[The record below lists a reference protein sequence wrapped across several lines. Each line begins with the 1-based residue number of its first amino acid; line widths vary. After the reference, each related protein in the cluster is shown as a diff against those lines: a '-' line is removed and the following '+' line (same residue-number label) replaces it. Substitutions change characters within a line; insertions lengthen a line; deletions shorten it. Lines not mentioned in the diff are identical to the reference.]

1 MKRIILLLILC
12 IPLFSSYAEA
22 DSLTEKVFV
31 EKKSGIPKK
40 LKQEELKIVP
50 FSSKSLLFSHQQKV
64 QELKEYSKEQT
75 EKIRNERSM
84 SQRMVKIRAEV
95 QKERLDSLVYVGH
108 DGYKEKKE
116 FTFYENQWPFK
127 DILSVWNPQTSA
139 YEKFE
144 EYTFEWDEDGYLLIK
159 TSFSYEYNEGVKEE
173 FTYNDQKLGDSET
186 ISAFLEGNW
195 VYQRKNLY
203 QYDANGNMTEIISY
217 EYNGDWKAE
226 RKTSYSYDQRGNMTE
241 IVISEY
247 NTGWVN
253 VSKEIAEY
261 DGKNRQIRYEGYE
274 WKNGEWVGLD
284 KEEYAYLPNSEFQIL
299 WLIYVWDVDSRQWV
313 YDNKVEQE
321 FENGN
326 IILQQESFWNPEA
339 NEWIGGIWRSGE
351 LLQNGKTIFTYDDRG
366 REISQIFSKLEGN
379 EWMNKVAM
387 ETTWSVLETDEVQSN
402 RKAYTYSSNE
412 AREYNQDLIYRYDS
426 FGNKTYAIEKHK
438 IEGVWQSLYE
448 EIYVYDSAG
457 NETESWYWKYENNVK
472 LADIAELTKYEN
484 GNIIES
490 LYYGGQNTD
499 EDDWIETAK
508 FHYEYESNV
517 MTRKYRFKFE
527 NKQWIADWGEGAD
540 WDFTKPSSEIIHFYV
555 PGSNYKVLFDYNYV
569 GTGTDEN
576 FNANITTY
584 YYSLQ
589 TVVGINK
596 EKNADIL
603 YIYPNPVADWV
614 HINSNEDVKVNV
626 YSLEGS
632 RLLQTTDKE
641 INMSTFTPG
650 IYIIEVNGVKTKVV
664 KK

>member
-12 IPLFSSYAEA
+12 IPLFSSYAGA
-22 DSLTEKVFV
+22 DSLTEKVFG
-31 EKKSGIPKK
+31 EKKSGISKK
-40 LKQEELKIVP
+40 LKQEELKLVP

-64 QELKEYSKEQT
+64 QELRKHSKEQAG
-75 EKIRNERSM
+75 KIRNEWSM

-95 QKERLDSLVYVGH
+95 QKERLDSLVYVGY

-127 DILSVWNPQTSA
+127 DILSVWNPQTNA

-144 EYTFEWDEDGYLLIK
+144 EYTFEWDEDGYLLVR
-159 TSFSYEYNEGVKEE
+159 TGFSYEFNEGVKEE

-186 ISAFLEGNW
+186 ISVFRGGKW
-195 VYQRKNLY
+195 VYERKNTY
-203 QYDANGNMTEIISY
+203 RYDTNGNITEMISY
-217 EYNGDWKAE
+217 EYDEDWKA
-226 RKTSYSYDQRGNMTE
+226 RTKTTKGYDQRGNVTE

-247 NTGWVN
+247 NGGWVN

-261 DGKNRQIRYEGYE
+261 NEENRQIRYEGYE
-274 WKNGEWVGLD
+274 WNNGEWAGVD
-284 KEEYAYLPNSEFQIL
+284 KEEYDYLPNNGPQTL
-299 WLIYVWDVDSRQWV
+299 WQMSIWDMDSKKWV

-321 FENGN
+321 FANGN

-339 NEWIGGIWRSGE
+339 SEWIGGIWRKGE
-351 LLQNGKTIFTYDDRG
+351 FLQNTKAIFTYDDKG
-366 REISQIFSKLEGN
+366 REISQVSSRFEDGK
-379 EWMNKVAM
+379 WVNKVAM
-387 ETTWSVLETDEVQSN
+387 ETAWSVLESGEIQSN
-402 RKAYTYSSNE
+402 RRAYFYSSNE
-412 AREYNQDLIYRYDS
+412 ERDYYQDLIYRYDS
-426 FGNKTYAIEKHK
+426 FNNLTYAIEKHK
-438 IEGVWQSLYE
+438 VDSVWKHLYE
-448 EIYVYDSAG
+448 EVYKYDSEG
-457 NETESWYWKYENNVK
+457 NETESWYWKYENNIK
-472 LADIAELTKYEN
+472 FADIAELTKYEN

-490 LYYGGQNTD
+490 LYYAGQSTN

-508 FHYEYESNV
+508 YHYEYESNV

-540 WDFTKPSSEIIHFYV
+540 WDFTIPSSEIIHFYV
-555 PGSNYKVLFDYNYV
+555 PGSDYKVLFDYNYV

-589 TVVGINK
+589 TVVGINN
-596 EKNADIL
+596 EKNTDIL
-603 YIYPNPVADWV
+603 YVYPNPVADWV
-614 HINSNEDVKVNV
+614 HINSTEDVKVYMYN
-626 YSLEGS
+626 LEGS
-632 RLLQTTDKE
+632 KLLQTTDKE